1 MFCITAEG
9 IAVQNA
15 AAMKAA
21 ADGPR
26 AVRPAEHNL
35 PGYPTPEVPGVPSV
49 GQFATGGPSPSR
61 ARRDVPTPP
70 LWGVPTAANG
80 IPAAA
85 HSPESDIHPLP
96 GLPRSAEAY
105 RRPYIEQ
112 SHAARSPANAPGLA
126 SQSAPVSELA
136 MTTVGRRP

>member
-1 MFCITAEG
+1 MFYITAEG
-9 IAVQNA
+9 IAAQNA

-26 AVRPAEHNL
+26 ALRPAEHNL
-35 PGYPTPEVPGVPSV
+35 NGYPTPEVPGVPSV

-70 LWGVPTAANG
+70 LWGVPTTPDG
-80 IPAAA
+80 MPAAA
-85 HSPESDIHPLP
+85 HSPESYLHPLP
-96 GLPRSAEAY
+96 GPPRPAEAY

-112 SHAARSPANAPGLA
+112 SHAAQSPANAPGLA
-126 SQSAPVSELA
+126 SQAARISELV